1 MKLTPVKLAPIRLA
15 GRTRRGLCGAAL
27 AVSLSTAAAAGPLT
41 AQANPAAPGPDSA
54 QGAQPRGVPNLVLPD
69 LRKPA
74 QPSPSANGEA
84 GIPATAL
91 DAYKKAAQA
100 LATSQPGCRIPW
112 ELVAG
117 IGRVES
123 VHASGYG
130 LRTDGSTERPIRGP
144 RLDGKQFA
152 LIRDT
157 DGGRWDGDT
166 EYDRAVG
173 PTQFIPSTWVT
184 WGADGNGDGV
194 KDPNNIYD
202 AALGTARY
210 LCAGDRNLTDP
221 ADLDK
226 AILSYNNSREYVN
239 AVLEWM
245 RTYQGGKVTA
255 VPNDAPAVPH
265 HPDPADG
272 RSGTPAHAVVRTSAS
287 GSSVVK
293 PEPKPLPQ
301 PAPEPTPDPIP
312 EPRPKPDPRTVTR
325 LAPLAERSRD
335 AETGQELDQVARVRA
350 SNAYGDP
357 VSGADVTFEIV
368 GAATDARFPGYGDAT
383 TVTVSTDA
391 QGLAVAPRLRVG
403 DRPGGFVVMASSAGK
418 DVTYRVNARLSA
430 TATADTLMCVGE
442 QPLTASE
449 NGTFADRLRI
459 KATRYG
465 QPAFGTVLTAT
476 FVTSKES
483 PAENSLG
490 PYFPGDASGKAVRT
504 LVLPPPGADGVI
516 TLPPIQ
522 ADGHP
527 GTYVLRLTTADG
539 ITLYVELTVAAE
551 PAVTQ

>member
-1 MKLTPVKLAPIRLA
+1 MKLAPLHLT

-41 AQANPAAPGPDSA
+41 ADARPAAPGPDSA
-54 QGAQPRGVPNLVLPD
+54 QAFPSRGVPSLVLPD
-69 LRKPA
+69 LRKSQ
-74 QPSPSANGEA
+74 QPGPSGSGEA

-100 LATSQPGCRIPW
+100 LAVSQPGCRIPW

-130 LRTDGSTERPIRGP
+130 LRSDGSTEQPIRGP

-221 ADLDK
+221 AELDK

-255 VPNDAPAVPH
+255 VPDDMPTVPH
-265 HPDPADG
+265 RPDPADA
-272 RSGTPAHAVVRTSAS
+272 RAVTPARGAVRTPTP
-287 GSSVVK
+287 GSPA
-293 PEPKPLPQ
+293 PEPKPQLKPQ
-301 PAPEPTPDPIP
+301 PKPTPVPEPEP
-312 EPRPKPDPRTVTR
+312 EPRPKPDARAVAR
-325 LAPLAERSRD
+325 LTPLGEQSRD
-335 AETGQELDQVARVRA
+335 AETGQDLARIARVRA

-357 VSGADVTFEIV
+357 VPGADVTFEIV
-368 GAATDARFPGYGDAT
+368 GVTTDARFPGHGDAT
-383 TVTVSTDA
+383 TVTVTTDA
-391 QGLAVAPRLRVG
+391 QGLAVAPPLRVG
-403 DRPGGFVVMASSAGK
+403 DRPGGFVVMASTAGK
-418 DVTYRVNARLSA
+418 DVTFRVNARLSGS
-430 TATADTLMCVGE
+430 ATADTLTWIGE
-442 QPLTASE
+442 QPPSAPAD
-449 NGTFADRLRI
+449 GTFTGSLQV

-465 QPAFGTVLTAT
+465 QAALGTVLTAT
-476 FVTSKES
+476 LIAGKEN
-483 PAENSLG
+483 ATENTLG
-490 PYFPGDASGKAVRT
+490 PYFADAAGKAVRT
-504 LVLPPPGADGVI
+504 LVLPPPGPDGVI
-516 TLPPIQ
+516 TLPAIH
-522 ADGHP
+522 AGAHP
-527 GTYVLRLTTADG
+527 GTYVLRLTAADG
-539 ITLYVELTVAAE
+539 VTLDVELTVTA
-551 PAVTQ
+551 

>member
-1 MKLTPVKLAPIRLA
+1 MKLAPLHLT

-27 AVSLSTAAAAGPLT
+27 TVSLSTAAAAGPLT

-74 QPSPSANGEA
+74 QPSPSASGEA

-130 LRTDGSTERPIRGP
+130 LRADGSTEQPIRGP

-265 HPDPADG
+265 RPDPADG
-272 RSGTPAHAVVRTSAS
+272 RSSAPARAVTRTSAS

-293 PEPKPLPQ
+293 PRPEPLPK
-301 PAPEPTPDPIP
+301 PAPEPRPDPRPDPTP
-312 EPRPKPDPRTVTR
+312 EPRPEPGPRTVTR
-325 LAPLAERSRD
+325 LTALGERSRD
-335 AETGQELDQVARVRA
+335 AETGQDLDQVARVRA
-350 SNAYGDP
+350 SNAHGDP
-357 VSGADVTFEIV
+357 VPGADVSFEIL
-368 GAATDARFPGYGDAT
+368 GAATDARFPGHGDAT

-391 QGLAVAPRLRVG
+391 QGIAVVPRLRVG
-403 DRPGGFVVMASSAGK
+403 DRPDGFVVMASTAGK
-418 DVTYRVNARLSA
+418 AVTFQVNARLSA
-430 TATADTLMCVGE
+430 SATADTLTRVGE
-442 QPLTASE
+442 QPLSAPV
-449 NGTFADRLRI
+449 NGTFAESPRV

-465 QPAFGTVLTAT
+465 QPALGTVLTAT
-476 FVTSKES
+476 FLASKEGDT
-483 PAENSLG
+483 AGNTLG
-490 PYFPGDASGKAVRT
+490 PYFTDAAGNAVRT
-504 LVLPPPGADGVI
+504 LVPPPPGADGIV
-516 TLPPIQ
+516 TLPAIH
-522 ADGHP
+522 ADGNP
-527 GTYVLRLTTADG
+527 GTYALRLTTADG
-539 ITLYVELTVAAE
+539 VTLDVELTVTA
-551 PAVTQ
+551 

>member
-1 MKLTPVKLAPIRLA
+1 MKFLPVKLAPAFLLTRRA
-15 GRTRRGLCGAAL
+15 RRGLCGAAL
-27 AVSLSTAAAAGPLT
+27 AASLTTAAGAGPLT
-41 AQANPAAPGPDSA
+41 ADARPAAPGPDSA
-54 QGAQPRGVPNLVLPD
+54 QAAPSRGVPDLALPD

-74 QPSPSANGEA
+74 GSGMSAGGEA

-100 LATSQPGCRIPW
+100 LAASQPGCRIPW

-152 LIRDT
+152 LIGDT

-173 PTQFIPSTWVT
+173 PTQFIPSTWGT

-194 KDPNNIYD
+194 EDPNNIYD

-239 AVLEWM
+239 AVLQWM

-255 VPNDAPAVPH
+255 LPDDTPAVPH

-272 RSGTPAHAVVRTSAS
+272 RSGAPTRVAVRTAAVTAS
-287 GSSVVK
+287 VDK
-293 PEPKPLPQ
+293 PQPEPEPKPKPKPKPLPT
-301 PAPEPTPDPIP
+301 PKPTPEPDA
-312 EPRPKPDPRTVTR
+312 RTVTR
-325 LAPLAERSRD
+325 LVPLGEQSRD
-335 AETGQELDQVARVRA
+335 AETGQDLDQVARVRA
-350 SNAYGDP
+350 SNARGDA
-357 VSGADVTFEIV
+357 VAGAGVTFEIV
-368 GAATDARFPGYGDAT
+368 GAVTDARFPGHGDAT
-383 TVTVSTDA
+383 TVTVTTDA
-391 QGLAVAPRLRVG
+391 QGIAVAPRLRVG
-403 DRPGGFVVMASSAGK
+403 DRPGGFLVTAGTAGK
-418 DVTYRVNARLSA
+418 EVTFRVNAGLSA
-430 TATADTLMCVGE
+430 TATANTLARVGE
-442 QPLTASE
+442 QALTAPA
-449 NGTFADRLRI
+449 NGTFAEGLRVA
-459 KATRYG
+459 ATRYG
-465 QPAFGTVLTAT
+465 QAARGTVLTAT
-476 FVTSKES
+476 FLTSKENA
-483 PAENSLG
+483 AENTLG
-490 PYFPGDASGKAVRT
+490 PYFTDASGKAVRT

-516 TLPPIQ
+516 GLPVIH
-522 ADGHP
+522 ADGQP
-527 GTYVLRLTTADG
+527 GTYVLRLATADG
-539 ITLYVELTVAAE
+539 VVLDVELTVTA
-551 PAVTQ
+551 

>member
-1 MKLTPVKLAPIRLA
+1 MKFVPVKLAPAFLLTRRA
-15 GRTRRGLCGAAL
+15 RRGLCGAAL
-27 AVSLSTAAAAGPLT
+27 AASLTTAAGAGPLT
-41 AQANPAAPGPDSA
+41 ADARPAAPGPDSA
-54 QGAQPRGVPNLVLPD
+54 QAAPSRGVPDLVLPD
-69 LRKPA
+69 LRK
-74 QPSPSANGEA
+74 SAGSGLSTGGEA

-100 LATSQPGCRIPW
+100 LAASQPGCRIPW

-210 LCAGDRNLTDP
+210 LCAGDRNLTDL

-239 AVLEWM
+239 AVLQWM
-245 RTYQGGKVTA
+245 RTYQGSKVTA
-255 VPNDAPAVPH
+255 LPDDAPAVPH

-272 RSGTPAHAVVRTSAS
+272 RSGAPTRVVVRTAATTAS
-287 GSSVVK
+287 VEK
-293 PEPKPLPQ
+293 PTPTPTPKPTPV
-301 PAPEPTPDPIP
+301 PTP
-312 EPRPKPDPRTVTR
+312 EPRPEPDVRTVTR
-325 LAPLAERSRD
+325 LVALGEQSRD
-335 AETGQELDQVARVRA
+335 AETGQDLDQVARVRA
-350 SNAYGDP
+350 SNARGDA
-357 VSGADVTFEIV
+357 VAGADVTFEIV
-368 GAATDARFPGYGDAT
+368 GAATDARFPEHGDAT
-383 TVTVSTDA
+383 TVTVTTDA
-391 QGLAVAPRLRVG
+391 QGIAVAPRLRVG
-403 DRPGGFVVMASSAGK
+403 DRPGGFVVRAGTAGK
-418 DVTYRVNARLSA
+418 EVTFRVNARLSA
-430 TATADTLMCVGE
+430 TATADTLARVGE
-442 QPLTASE
+442 QALTAPA
-449 NGTFADRLRI
+449 NGAFAEGLRV

-465 QPAFGTVLTAT
+465 QAALGTVLTAT
-476 FVTSKES
+476 FLTSKDNA
-483 PAENSLG
+483 AENTLG
-490 PYFPGDASGKAVRT
+490 PYFTDASGKAVRT
-504 LVLPPPGADGVI
+504 LVLPPPGTDGVI
-516 TLPPIQ
+516 ALPAIH

-527 GTYVLRLTTADG
+527 GTYVLRLATADG
-539 ITLYVELTVAAE
+539 VVLDVELTVTA
-551 PAVTQ
+551 

>member
-1 MKLTPVKLAPIRLA
+1 MQLAPLRLTS
-15 GRTRRGLCGAAL
+15 RTRRGLCGAAL

-41 AQANPAAPGPDSA
+41 ARANPAAPGPDSA
-54 QGAQPRGVPNLVLPD
+54 QGAQPRGVPHLVLPD

-74 QPSPSANGEA
+74 QPGLSAGGEA

-130 LRTDGSTERPIRGP
+130 LRSDGSTERPIRGP

-226 AILSYNNSREYVN
+226 AILSYNSSREYVN

-255 VPNDAPAVPH
+255 VPDDTPAVPH

-272 RSGTPAHAVVRTSAS
+272 RSGTPTRAVTRTSAS
-287 GSSVVK
+287 GSSAVRPQPK
-293 PEPKPLPQ
+293 PLPKPAPEPKPD
-301 PAPEPTPDPIP
+301 PTPRPGPTP

-325 LAPLAERSRD
+325 LTSLGEQGRD
-335 AETGQELDQVARVRA
+335 AETGQDLHQVARVRA
-350 SNAYGDP
+350 SNAHGDP
-357 VSGADVTFEIV
+357 VPGAVVTFEIV
-368 GAATDARFPGYGDAT
+368 DAATDARFPGYGDAT
-383 TVTVSTDA
+383 IVTVSTDA
-391 QGLAVAPRLRVG
+391 QGIAAAPRLRVG
-403 DRPGGFVVMASSAGK
+403 DRPGGFVVLASAAGE
-418 DVTYRVNARLSA
+418 DVTFRVDARLSDS
-430 TATADTLMCVGE
+430 ATADALTRTGE
-442 QPLTASE
+442 QPLNASAG
-449 NGTFADRLRI
+449 GTFTGSLQV

-465 QPAFGTVLTAT
+465 QPALGTVLTAT
-476 FVTSKES
+476 FVVSKDNA
-483 PAENSLG
+483 AENTLG
-490 PYFPGDASGKAVRT
+490 PYFTDAVGKAIRT
-504 LVLPPPGADGVI
+504 LVLPPPGPDGVI
-516 TLPPIQ
+516 TLPAIR
-522 ADGHP
+522 ADAYP
-527 GTYVLRLTTADG
+527 GTYILRLTAADG
-539 ITLYVELTVAAE
+539 VTLDVELTVTA
-551 PAVTQ
+551 

>member
-1 MKLTPVKLAPIRLA
+1 MKLAPIHLT
-15 GRTRRGLCGAAL
+15 GRTRRGLCGITL

-54 QGAQPRGVPNLVLPD
+54 QAGPSRGVPNLVLPD
-69 LRKPA
+69 LRKPPQ
-74 QPSPSANGEA
+74 QPGPSANGDA

-100 LATSQPGCRIPW
+100 LAASQSGCRIPW

-130 LRTDGSTERPIRGP
+130 LRTDGSTEQPIRGP

-255 VPNDAPAVPH
+255 LPDDTPAVPH
-265 HPDPADG
+265 RPDPADG
-272 RSGTPAHAVVRTSAS
+272 RSVTSADTAVRTSVPAP
-287 GSSVVK
+287 GAK
-293 PEPKPLPQ
+293 PQPKPLPQ
-301 PAPEPTPDPIP
+301 PKPKPKPKPKPEPTPEP

-325 LAPLAERSRD
+325 LTPLGEQSRD
-335 AETGQELDQVARVRA
+335 AETGQDLDQVARVRA
-350 SNAYGDP
+350 SNANGDP
-357 VSGADVTFEIV
+357 VPGAGVAFEIV
-368 GAATDARFPGYGDAT
+368 GADTDARFPGHGDAT
-383 TVTVSTDA
+383 TVTVTTDA
-391 QGLAVAPRLRVG
+391 QGIAVAPRMRVG
-403 DRPGGFVVMASSAGK
+403 DRPGGFVVMATTVGK
-418 DVTYRVNARLSA
+418 DVTFRVNARLSSS
-430 TATADTLMCVGE
+430 ATADTLTRIGE
-442 QPLTASE
+442 RSPTAPAG
-449 NGTFADRLRI
+449 GTFGESPQV

-465 QPAFGTVLTAT
+465 QPALGTVLTAT
-476 FVTSKES
+476 FLTSKENT
-483 PAENSLG
+483 AENTLG
-490 PYFPGDASGKAVRT
+490 PYFSDASGKTVRT
-504 LVLPPPGADGVI
+504 LVLPPPGADGVV
-516 TLPPIQ
+516 TLPAIHT
-522 ADGHP
+522 DGNP
-527 GTYVLRLTTADG
+527 GTYVLRLTAADG
-539 ITLYVELTVAAE
+539 VTLDVELTVTA
-551 PAVTQ
+551 